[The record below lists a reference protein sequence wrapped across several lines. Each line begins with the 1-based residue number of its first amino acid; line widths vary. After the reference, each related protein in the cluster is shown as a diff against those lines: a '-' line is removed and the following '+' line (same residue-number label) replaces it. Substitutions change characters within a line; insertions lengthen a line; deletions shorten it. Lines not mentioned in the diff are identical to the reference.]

1 MLPIM
6 LLVVMVG
13 LGLDYDIFLVTRI
26 REYVATGSKDEDA
39 IESAVEHTGGIISAT
54 GLVTASASGAKML
67 SSIPILQPFGVAHSI
82 LGMIAALI
90 IRSILLP
97 SGMLPNL

>member
-54 GLVTASASGAKML
+54 GLVTAGGFRTLIL
-67 SSIPILQPFGVAHSI
+67 SSNPILLQIFFGVFFLLFFCSMIIRIYLFSSI
-82 LGMIAALI
+82 LMYI
-90 IRSILLP
+90 
-97 SGMLPNL
+97 